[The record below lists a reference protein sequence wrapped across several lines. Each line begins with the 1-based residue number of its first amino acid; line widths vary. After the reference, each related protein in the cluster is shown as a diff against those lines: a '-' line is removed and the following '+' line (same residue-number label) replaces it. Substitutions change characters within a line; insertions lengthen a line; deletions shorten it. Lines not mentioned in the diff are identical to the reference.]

1 MNFIFKIV
9 ENDVVNKQIIVKFCR
24 HNAPK
29 SIDEY
34 ESYAIDY
41 GNIDFTN
48 YDKFIDS
55 IMEYGASIIL
65 KQLAEEPVLECNSN
79 IERLETTNINDHL
92 NKIILVPHKESLFSY
107 FEQRLNKI
115 EL

>member
-1 MNFIFKIV
+1 MNFIFKIT
-9 ENDVVNKQIIVKFCR
+9 ENHVVNRQIIVKFCR

-41 GNIDFTN
+41 DNLDFTN

-55 IMEYGASIIL
+55 IMEYGVFIIL

-79 IERLETTNINDHL
+79 VQRIETTDIDENL
-92 NKIILVPHKESLFSY
+92 NKLILVPHKESIFSY